1 MSVVFVKRD
10 QDITRALR
18 VFKKKCM
25 RDGIMKYFKRAQR
38 FEKPSERKRRE
49 KLRSIKKTQKIIN
62 TQPAFG
68 RKKLQKQAR

>member
-49 KLRSIKKTQKIIN
+49 KLRSIKKVQKIIN
-62 TQPAFG
+62 VGPTFG
-68 RKKLQKQAR
+68 RKKLQKPVR

>member
-18 VFKKKCM
+18 TFKKKCM
-25 RDGIMKYFKRAQR
+25 RDGIMKYYKRAQR

-49 KLRSIKKTQKIIN
+49 KMRSIKKAQKMSRIRMS
-62 TQPAFG
+62 FG
-68 RKKLQKQAR
+68 R